1 MNNDLIV
8 QKVLKTMLFI
18 KDKIER
24 SKRKIRE
31 SLYSNELEEAAREF
45 RALMTQENI
54 LSCLEEDFEQTEKE
68 EEV

>member
-54 LSCLEEDFEQTEKE
+54 LSCLEEDFEQTETE